1 MDCSLPGSSIHG
13 IFQARV
19 LEWGAIAFSRNGI
32 IVEPLYDPAIL
43 FMGIYLKG
51 LKASSQKDIFIP
63 MFIAALCT
71 IAKMWKQPKYPSTDE
86 QINKM
91 WQVHTMEYYTALK
104 RNEILSQATTWINLE
119 DIIIC
124 EIS

>member
-19 LEWGAIAFSRNGI
+19 LEWGAIAFSRTGI

-43 FMGIYLKG
+43 FMGIYLKV

-86 QINKM
+86 
-91 WQVHTMEYYTALK
+91 
-104 RNEILSQATTWINLE
+104 
-119 DIIIC
+119 
-124 EIS
+124 